1 MGLTDIQNIHQLLLV
16 HLGHLRKLKLNK
28 FIEVH
33 THSNTQIKK
42 LPSNVL
48 EKLIYKEVFRY
59 LQEHLIKIEYQ
70 SIFFFVHKVT
80 AYRRI
85 YFFCFFLLFFDDYS
99 LQQKSQTYKKI
110 KMLYK
115 SKSRSNILVYS
126 TIRKLQ
132 E

>member
-70 SIFFFVHKVT
+70 SIFFLYIKSLHTEGYISF
-80 AYRRI
+80 AFFF
-85 YFFCFFLLFFDDYS
+85 YFLMIIAC
-99 LQQKSQTYKKI
+99 
-110 KMLYK
+110 
-115 SKSRSNILVYS
+115 SKNPRL
-126 TIRKLQ
+126 IRKLKCYTNPNQ
-132 E
+132 GAIFWSIQL